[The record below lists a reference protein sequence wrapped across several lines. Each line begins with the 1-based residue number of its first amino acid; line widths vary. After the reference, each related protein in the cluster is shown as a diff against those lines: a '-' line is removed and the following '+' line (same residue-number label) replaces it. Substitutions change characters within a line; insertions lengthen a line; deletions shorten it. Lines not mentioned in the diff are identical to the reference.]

1 MADKLPTF
9 NSTLKTSEK
18 IELVSNLATM
28 LTAGIPILDAVNSI
42 LEDTKGAQRKIL
54 ETLREDLGQGKQV
67 YISFAKFPRC
77 FDQVTVNLIR
87 AAEEAGTL
95 EVTLKDLR
103 DHIQSDAE
111 FTDKIKFALIYP
123 ALIVCLFFG
132 LLIVMLVFVIPKITQ
147 VFTRLKVPL
156 PLPTKILMFIS
167 DLLLKQ
173 TFWFLG
179 GIALVLLIIYLLFK
193 TQKRYFMEFI
203 YRLPVVSTLVRQIDL
218 ARFSRSLYLLLSSGL
233 PIATAL
239 ELSKDVVLRTQTSAI
254 IVKSRQMIMD
264 GKRFSDGLKT
274 GHKVIP
280 SLMIK
285 LVEAGEKSG
294 QLEQSMHDISNTL
307 DYQVGNTLKAFT
319 ALMEPVM
326 LILVSLSVGGMM
338 ISIIAPIYGIISQVG
353 GR

>member
-1 MADKLPTF
+1 MISHL
-9 NSTLKTSEK
+9 SLKTSEK

-42 LEDTKGAQRKIL
+42 LEDTKGAQQKIL
-54 ETLREDLGQGKQV
+54 ETLKADLSEGKQL
-67 YISFAKFPRC
+67 YTSFAKFPNC
-77 FDQVTVNLIR
+77 FDKVTVSLIR
-87 AAEEAGTL
+87 AAEEAGNL

-103 DHIQSDAE
+103 DHIQADAE

-123 ALIVCLFFG
+123 GLIVCLFFG
-132 LLIVMLVFVIPKITQ
+132 LLLVILIFVIPKITQ
-147 VFTRLKVPL
+147 VFVRLKVPL
-156 PLPTKILMFIS
+156 PLPTKILMFMS
-167 DLLLKQ
+167 DLLLKH
-173 TFWFLG
+173 TFLLLA
-179 GIALVLLIIYLLFK
+179 GIAAVLLLVYFLYK
-193 TQKRYFMEFI
+193 TQKRFFMEFI
-203 YRLPVVSTLVRQIDL
+203 YRLPVVNTLIRQIDL

-239 ELSKDVVLRTQTSAI
+239 DLSKDVVLRAQTAQVI
-254 IVKSRQMIMD
+254 ANSRHMIME
-264 GKRFSDGLKT
+264 GKKFSEGLRT

-307 DYQVGNTLKAFT
+307 DYQVSNTLKAFT

-326 LILVSLSVGGMM
+326 LIIVSLCVGGMM
-338 ISIIAPIYGIISQVG
+338 VSIISPIYSIISQVG